1 MSLDVFLFFVFFE
14 STAFFGANNRTVI
27 EHCSKMQMFISH
39 LQIFWQLFYN
49 SISKALTPHP
59 ELAYRQ

>member
-39 LQIFWQLFYN
+39 LQIFWQLF
-49 SISKALTPHP
+49 
-59 ELAYRQ
+59 